1 MDKTVLITAGAKR
14 MGKSFAK
21 AMLKKKWSIVL
32 HYNKSKKEAEETAHY
47 LFKKG
52 GKVTLYKANFLDN
65 EQTDK
70 FIEKLRKE
78 NKDWKCLINNAS
90 MFQYD
95 LGESFDIDTL
105 NKHMLVNAL
114 NQFIEKGKFMNMPDC
129 GYYNAPIVYTI
140 PLQILAY
147 EVACSIGTDL
157 DQPRNLAKSV
167 TVE

>member
-14 MGKSFAK
+14 MGKSFAE
-21 AMLKKKWSIVL
+21 AMLKKKWSIAL
-32 HYNKSKKEAEETAHY
+32 HYNKSKLEAEETAHY

-78 NKDWKCLINNAS
+78 NKEWKCLINNAS

-105 NKHMLVNAL
+105 NKHMLVNFVVPTLLIRAL
-114 NQFIEKGKFMNMPDC
+114 YC
-129 GYYNAPIVYTI
+129 
-140 PLQILAY
+140 
-147 EVACSIGTDL
+147 
-157 DQPRNLAKSV
+157 NLKSNNHIKSKNN
-167 TVE
+167 